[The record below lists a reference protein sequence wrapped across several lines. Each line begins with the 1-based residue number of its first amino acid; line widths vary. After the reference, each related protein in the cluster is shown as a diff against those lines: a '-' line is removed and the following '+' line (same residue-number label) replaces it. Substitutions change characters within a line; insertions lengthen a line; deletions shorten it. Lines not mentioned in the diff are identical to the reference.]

1 MVCYV
6 GACGTCPSS
15 TTTMKM
21 GIERV
26 LKEKFGA
33 AMKEIIQVDKQDIG
47 ASVSVRSICRY
58 LLTWKIVNSCF
69 DVFLA
74 GTSTIR
80 FCQASIILFWVGF
93 LRSYDFHHI
102 FFSSVFFYFS
112 SEIIVFQNLE
122 SGIWKL
128 SEVSM

>member
-58 LLTWKIVNSCF
+58 SLT
-69 DVFLA
+69 
-74 GTSTIR
+74 
-80 FCQASIILFWVGF
+80 
-93 LRSYDFHHI
+93 
-102 FFSSVFFYFS
+102 
-112 SEIIVFQNLE
+112 
-122 SGIWKL
+122 
-128 SEVSM
+128 